1 MDNLRMSACQ
11 EAKGAAGADDIHSLP
26 QAVQDEHG
34 LVEGCLHTD
43 SGNSRL
49 KAALSSGSLSFLPGT
64 AAATTSESSF
74 QVRFCRTGAPSNA
87 RPAADCGVQR
97 STMQPKPPPRSLKSI
112 LFGRSRSL
120 ADGDLF
126 HKVSLIAVFAWVG
139 LGADGLSSSC
149 YGPEE
154 TFKALGANTHLSLF
168 VALASVVTIVA
179 ICASYSQIIS
189 LFPSGGGGYL
199 VASKLLSPRWG
210 VISGC
215 ALLIDYVLTVTIS
228 VASGADALFSILPPG
243 WQAWKLP
250 FDFAGLIG
258 LTFLNLRGVKES
270 VLIWVPIFF
279 VFIGTH
285 AFAILYAIITHAAG
299 LTGVA
304 TATVGEVHSVGANL
318 GYFALLALLLKAYS
332 MGAGTYTGIEAVSN
346 GLPILREPRV
356 RTGRRTMVYMGV
368 SLALTVA
375 GLLVAY
381 LLYNVTPVD
390 GKTLNAVL
398 FEHITAHWSTGI
410 GTWFVWG
417 TLFSEAALLIIAA
430 QTGFLDG
437 PRVLAN
443 MSIDHWFPTR
453 FANLSDRFVTQNG
466 VVMMGFLAFVMMAF
480 TLGSVDTLVV
490 LYSITVFI
498 TFSLSQLGMV
508 IHWWQ
513 ERSTERGWRH
523 KLAINGFGLA
533 LTFSILISLTVVK
546 FSQGGWVT
554 LLAMLLLVLAAFAIK
569 RHYRGVSDQ
578 LRRLDVI
585 VEAANRDVETRPAAA
600 GDPDPRA
607 RTAVILVNGYNGLG
621 LHTVLHIPRM
631 FGDTFRNLAFIA
643 VGAVDAGNFKGTAD
657 IEDLRTHTEE
667 HAAKYVAWAKSRG
680 FGAKA
685 FTSVGNDVMGEVMKL
700 AHEAADDFPNR
711 VFFAGQLLFTDETHL
726 TRFLH
731 NHTELILQRLCY
743 LSNLPFVVLPI
754 RVE

>member
-1 MDNLRMSACQ
+1 L
-11 EAKGAAGADDIHSLP
+11 
-26 QAVQDEHG
+26 
-34 LVEGCLHTD
+34 
-43 SGNSRL
+43 
-49 KAALSSGSLSFLPGT
+49 
-64 AAATTSESSF
+64 
-74 QVRFCRTGAPSNA
+74 
-87 RPAADCGVQR
+87 
-97 STMQPKPPPRSLKSI
+97 QPKNPTRSFKSI

-120 ADGDLF
+120 TDGDLF

-154 TFKALGANTHLSLF
+154 SFRALGGNTHLSLF
-168 VALASVVTIVA
+168 VALACVVTIIAV
-179 ICASYSQIIS
+179 CASYSQIIS

-199 VASKLLSPRWG
+199 VASKLLSPGWG

-243 WQAWKLP
+243 IQPLKLP
-250 FDFAGLIG
+250 FDFACLAG

-270 VLIWVPIFF
+270 VLVWVPIFF
-279 VFIGTH
+279 VFVGTH
-285 AFAILYAIITHAAG
+285 AFAIVYALATHASG
-299 LTGVA
+299 LAGVA
-304 TATVGEVHSVGANL
+304 VATGQEVHSVGSQL
-318 GYFALLALLLKAYS
+318 GYFALLGLLLRSYS

-356 RTGRRTMVYMGV
+356 RTGRRTMMYMGL
-368 SLALTVA
+368 SLSLTVA

-381 LLYNVTPVD
+381 LLYSVVPVD
-390 GKTLNAVL
+390 DKTLNAVL
-398 FEHITAHWSTGI
+398 FDKISAYWPAWL
-410 GTWFVWG
+410 GTPFVWV

-443 MSIDHWFPTR
+443 MAIDHWFPTR

-466 VVMMGFLAFVMMAF
+466 VVMMGLLAIAMMLF

-513 ERSTERGWRH
+513 ERKAEQGWRH

-533 LTFSILISLTVVK
+533 LTFSILVSLTIVK
-546 FSQGGWVT
+546 FGQGGWVT
-554 LLAMLLLVLAAFAIK
+554 LLAMLLLVLAAFAVK
-569 RHYRGVSDQ
+569 RHYRGVGAQ
-578 LRRLDVI
+578 LGRLELI
-585 VEAANRDVETRPAAA
+585 VEAANHDVETRPCT
-600 GDPDPRA
+600 GGEPDPKA
-607 RTAVILVNGYNGLG
+607 RTAVVLVNGYNGLG
-621 LHTVLHIPRM
+621 LHTVLHIPVM
-631 FGDTFRNLAFIA
+631 FGNTFQNLLFIE
-643 VGAVDAGNFKGTAD
+643 VGAVDAGNFKGVSEIDA
-657 IEDLRTHTEE
+657 LRAHTEE
-667 HAAKYVAWAKSRG
+667 QAARYVAWARSRG
-680 FGAKA
+680 YGSRAYTK
-685 FTSVGNDVMGEVMKL
+685 VGNDVMGEVMNL
-700 AHEAADDFPNR
+700 AEQVSEEFPNR
-711 VFFAGQLLFTDETHL
+711 VFFAGQLLFTNETYL

-731 NHTELILQRLCY
+731 NHTALILQRRFY
-743 LSNLPFVVLPI
+743 LANLPFVVLPI